1 MNFLSPPSATSRV
14 SQRPG
19 DDLDGL
25 LSAFYQAQMPSPWPP
40 LQLPLATA
48 LPPTRLVFWQRV
60 KRSHLALAASV
71 AILVLGQALFSGK
84 LSIRE
89 WKPLDGSATE
99 IGKVEPI
106 AKDKTP
112 QDPIDPKN
120 VSTKDSLQLTPEGVG
135 IQIDVDE
142 TNRY

>member
-25 LSAFYQAQMPSPWPP
+25 LSAFYQAQMPSPWPS
-40 LQLPLATA
+40 LQLPVSTA
-48 LPPTRLVFWQRV
+48 LPPSRLVFWQRV

-71 AILVLGQALFSGK
+71 AILVFGQALFSGK

-89 WKPLDGSATE
+89 RILGGSETQVGTNLNLIPKE
-99 IGKVEPI
+99 
-106 AKDKTP
+106 KTP
-112 QDPIDPKN
+112 QGPIDPKN
-120 VSTKDSLQLTPEGVG
+120 VSTKESLQLTPEGVG